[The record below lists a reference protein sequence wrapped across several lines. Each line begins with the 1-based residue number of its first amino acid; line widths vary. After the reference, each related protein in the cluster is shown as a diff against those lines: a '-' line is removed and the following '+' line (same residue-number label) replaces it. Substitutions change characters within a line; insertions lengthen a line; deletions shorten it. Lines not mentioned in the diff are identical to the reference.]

1 MSRGPSARMQ
11 VDVLIVGSGP
21 VGCTF
26 ARKLVEAGR
35 SVLMVDAGPK
45 LSGRLGEHLKNAFI
59 YQRSFDRFAS
69 VIRGHLHPLSSST
82 TEPVDT
88 LDLLI
93 SLDAAIATYAVGGM
107 ATHWTGVTPRHHP
120 TIERAE
126 CIPAAEWDELYSE
139 GETLLNTH
147 TDVFAS
153 SIRHQVVRDALA
165 AEYADLPAPYRVQN
179 LPLAAERR
187 QDNPELVRWSGSD
200 TILGPLADGLYDERD
215 FMLRDQCLCVR
226 LGRTADGSRIEYAE
240 IQDLANWRTI
250 HVEADTFV
258 VACGAVLT
266 PQLLYA
272 SSIRPHALGRYITE
286 QPVAF
291 CQIVLRE
298 ALVDGI
304 ASDPCFAERVRTYR
318 EQNPHDPVP
327 IPLDD
332 PDPNVWIPVSEDRP
346 WHCQIH
352 RDLPYD
358 DMAPSANVDD
368 RLIVDLRWF
377 GLVDPRP
384 ENRLIFSDTSRD
396 LFGMPQPTFEFSLDR
411 DDRERQH
418 LMMRDL
424 LRAAS
429 ALGTFLPGSEP
440 RFVVPGLPLHIAGT
454 ARMGT
459 SADTSVVDPDSR
471 VWGIQNLYLG
481 GNGLI
486 PTGNASNPT
495 LTSVAMALKATGKIL
510 GEGSQR
516 AVSSRSSYLLD
527 GF

>member
-1 MSRGPSARMQ
+1 MSQQPSERIQ

-35 SVLMVDAGPK
+35 SVLMVDAGPR
-45 LSGRLGEHLKNAFI
+45 LSGRPGEHLKNAFI
-59 YQRSFDRFAS
+59 YQRNIDRFAS
-69 VIRGHLHPLSSST
+69 LIRGHLHPLSVPSGNR
-82 TEPVDT
+82 PVAAR
-88 LDLLI
+88 DLLM
-93 SLDAAIATYAVGGM
+93 SLDAGIATYAVGGM

-120 TIERAE
+120 TVERAD
-126 CIPAAEWDELYSE
+126 CIPAAGWDELYRE
-139 GETLLNTH
+139 AERLLNTH
-147 TDVFAS
+147 TDVFAD
-153 SIRHQVVRDALA
+153 SICHQVVQDALA
-165 AEYADLPAPYRVQN
+165 AEYTDLHDPYGVQH
-179 LPLAAERR
+179 LPLAAQRR
-187 QDNPELVRWSGSD
+187 QDNPQLVRWSGSD
-200 TILGPLADGLYDERD
+200 TVLGPLADGPHDQGD
-215 FMLRDQCLCVR
+215 FVLREQHLCTR
-226 LGRTADGSRIEYAE
+226 LWPAAGGSRIEYAE
-240 IQDLANWRTI
+240 IQDYANWRTV

-272 SSIRPHALGRYITE
+272 SSIRPHALGRYLTE

-291 CQIVLRE
+291 CQIVLRD

-304 ASDPCFAERVRTYR
+304 ASDSRFAERVRAYR
-318 EQNPHDPVP
+318 EQSPHDPVS

-358 DMAPSANVDD
+358 DMAPNWDVDN

-377 GLVDPRP
+377 GLVDPQP
-384 ENRLIFSDTSRD
+384 ENRVCFSDTARD
-396 LFGMPQPTFEFSLDR
+396 LFGMPQSTFEFSLDG

-418 LMMRDL
+418 LMMRDM
-424 LRAAS
+424 LRAAN

-440 RFVVPGLPLHIAGT
+440 RFVVPALPLHITGT

-459 SADTSVVDPDSR
+459 NADTSVVDPDSK
-471 VWGIQNLYLG
+471 VWGIENLHLG

-495 LTSVAMALKATGKIL
+495 LTSVAMALRATRKIL
-510 GEGSQR
+510 GEGRQHAASSHR
-516 AVSSRSSYLLD
+516 LVSTR
-527 GF
+527 